1 MKAMS
6 DMVQEW
12 KPTHRHIKRGGEYM
26 LIGAAILQT
35 DIPLADQRYVILYKG
50 SMGRTYARPM
60 EEFNDGRFERIAVET
75 DSQ

>member
-1 MKAMS
+1 
-6 DMVQEW
+6 MVQEW